1 MKLPDPAA
9 VPVRLANG
17 ILEQEGWAREKLA
30 PFAGR
35 MFTLAVG
42 PVTTRFRI
50 AEGGMLETADAAA
63 PADLALVLSPL
74 SVPTFLANP
83 ARWNEFVRED
93 GDAELGGAL
102 KELARTL
109 PWFVEAALAKALG
122 PLVGQRA
129 ADAGRRL
136 LAFPE
141 YATQRVTR
149 RRGELCARRGRT
161 ARAERANAPVRRRR
175 ERGRGAGRRPG
186 AQIRRVGLACGG
198 GQAAA
203 NEALNARRTRS
214 ARPTR
219 RARRLVAGPKAR
231 ASRRMPS

>member
-9 VPVRLANG
+9 VPARLANG

-35 MFTLAVG
+35 VYTLAVG
-42 PVTTRFRI
+42 PLTTRFRI
-50 AEGGMLETADAAA
+50 TADGKLETAEAAA
-63 PADLALVLSPL
+63 PPDLALSLSPL
-74 SVPTFLANP
+74 SVPAFLANP
-83 ARWNEFVRED
+83 ARWNEFVRET
-93 GDAELGGAL
+93 GDPELGGAL

-141 YATQRVTR
+141 YATQRV
-149 RRGELCARRGRT
+149 GEGVASYARDEAGLLARSAQMRQFGEGVGEIT
-161 ARAERANAPVRRRR
+161 ARVDALEQRFD
-175 ERGRGAGRRPG
+175 
-186 AQIRRVGLACGG
+186 
-198 GQAAA
+198 
-203 NEALNARRTRS
+203 ALNTR
-214 ARPTR
+214 AATGKPKPL
-219 RARRLVAGPKAR
+219 RA
-231 ASRRMPS
+231 

>member
-1 MKLPDPAA
+1 MKLPDPSA
-9 VPVRLANG
+9 VPARLANG
-17 ILEQEGWAREKLA
+17 VLEQEGWAREKLA

-35 MFTLAVG
+35 VFTLAVG

-50 AEGGMLETADAAA
+50 AADGMLEKAEAAA
-63 PADLALVLSPL
+63 PADLTLVLSPL
-74 SVPTFLANP
+74 SVPAFLANP

-122 PLVGQRA
+122 PVVGQRA

-141 YATQRVTR
+141 YATQRV
-149 RRGELCARRGRT
+149 GEGVASYARD
-161 ARAERANAPVRRRR
+161 ES
-175 ERGRGAGRRPG
+175 
-186 AQIRRVGLACGG
+186 GLLA
-198 GQAAA
+198 
-203 NEALNARRTRS
+203 RS
-214 ARPTR
+214 AQMRQFGEGVGEVAMRVDALEQRFDALTTR
-219 RARRLVAGPKAR
+219 AATGKPKPLRR
-231 ASRRMPS
+231 

>member
-1 MKLPDPAA
+1 MKLPDPAS
-9 VPVRLANG
+9 VPARLANG

-35 MFTLAVG
+35 VFTLAVG
-42 PVTTRFRI
+42 PAITRFRI
-50 AEGGMLETADAAA
+50 AAEGTLDAADAAA
-63 PADLALVLSPL
+63 PVDLALVLSPM
-74 SVPTFLANP
+74 SIPAFLANP
-83 ARWNEFVRED
+83 TRWNEFVRED

-141 YATQRVTR
+141 YATQRV
-149 RRGELCARRGRT
+149 GEGVASYARDEAGLLARPAQMREFGEGVGEVA
-161 ARAERANAPVRRRR
+161 ARAD
-175 ERGRGAGRRPG
+175 
-186 AQIRRVGLACGG
+186 
-198 GQAAA
+198 
-203 NEALNARRTRS
+203 ALEQRFDTLS
-214 ARPTR
+214 ARAATGKPQPLQR
-219 RARRLVAGPKAR
+219 
-231 ASRRMPS
+231 